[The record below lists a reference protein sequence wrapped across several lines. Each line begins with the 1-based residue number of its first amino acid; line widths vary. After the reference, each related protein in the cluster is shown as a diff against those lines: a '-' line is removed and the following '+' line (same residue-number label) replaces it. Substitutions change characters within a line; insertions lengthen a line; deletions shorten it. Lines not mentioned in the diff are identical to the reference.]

1 MSTFRR
7 NRNVPMY
14 ELLDVPYNYLGADV
28 KPAEP
33 KQTTGGEQQSGW
45 LSPNTVPVFSD
56 AIIFFTSLFLR
67 EFLSTMCLFILMSRL
82 GGDLFIAGPLVTLY
96 INIVFRRPMN
106 NPFVTTLACASS
118 GEWKKANVSGYPGY
132 DHAKTRSWEMFL
144 YWILLITAQLLGAM
158 CAADIRT
165 EGEELLGH
173 EFIKNAA
180 WGAGQLKLMA
190 NVNESSTCWNKDHP
204 LLGAAVNGVVEIP
217 IRLFKDSTSNML
229 LGDSCLSRVQW
240 RWWFFEDLS
249 AVLFLIVGYIHIWQ
263 WLRWDD
269 TEKANPT
276 PREERYWEKIVAFST
291 ASASL
296 GIMNTLA
303 FPTAHA
309 GLHTSLFLHRY
320 QVLNDDK
327 HVTSNELNEPLIRAF
342 GGVCGCLLAVVY
354 EWVVAW
360 LNSVENSKEDS
371 VSQAGRLLHKLVY
384 VSPVPEPVKVVEGG
398 TDAAKA

>member
-1 MSTFRR
+1 MSTLRR

-14 ELLDVPYNYLGADV
+14 ELLDVPYNYLGAEV
-28 KPAEP
+28 AKES
-33 KQTTGGEQQSGW
+33 KQTTVGGQQSGW
-45 LSPNTVPVFSD
+45 FYPNTFPDNSD
-56 AIIFFTSLFLR
+56 AVIYFTSLFLR
-67 EFLSTMCLFILMSRL
+67 EFASTMCLFILTSRL

-118 GEWKKANVSGYPGY
+118 GEWKRANVSGYPGY
-132 DHAKTRSWEMFL
+132 DHAKTKSWEMIL
-144 YWILLITAQLLGAM
+144 YWILLVIAQLLGAV
-158 CAADIRT
+158 CAAEIRT
-165 EGEELLGH
+165 QSEDLLGH

-190 NVNESSTCWNKDHP
+190 NVTDSSTCWNKDDP
-204 LLGAAVNGVVEIP
+204 LLGAAVNGAVEIP
-217 IRLFKDSTSNML
+217 IRLYRDSDSTML
-229 LGDSCLSRVQW
+229 LGNSCLSSLQW

-249 AVLFLIVGYIHIWQ
+249 SVLFLIVGYIHIWQ

-269 TEKANPT
+269 TERANPT
-276 PREERYWEKIVAFST
+276 PREERYWEKIVTFST

-296 GIMNTLA
+296 GIMNTIA

-327 HVTSNELNEPLIRAF
+327 HVTSNEFNEPLIRAF
-342 GGVCGCLLAVVY
+342 GGMCGCLFAVVY
-354 EWVVAW
+354 EWIVAW
-360 LNSVENSKEDS
+360 LSSVDKNKEDS
-371 VSQAGRLLHKLVY
+371 ASQAGRLLHKMVY
-384 VSPVPEPVKVVEGG
+384 VSPVPDPVKDQAGVD
-398 TDAAKA
+398 TARA